1 MKVATRGYISGGVL
15 RIADRQEFQAKIVAL
30 RDTECDIIVDTD
42 TEKKSKKQRGY
53 YWSTLVP
60 HTLII
65 LRDVCGY
72 SEYQTLDQAH
82 NFLKYAF
89 NPEYAPDPENPS
101 EALRLPGST
110 KGMKKEQAMLFID
123 SIILWAWDKFNY
135 TMPAP
140 KRKEDKYFMSE

>member
-1 MKVATRGYISGGVL
+1 MKVTADGYISSGVL
-15 RIADRQEFQAKIVAL
+15 RIAERGELQAKI
-30 RDTECDIIVDTD
+30 RHIKDTECEVIIDTD
-42 TEKKSKKQRGY
+42 IKKKTRKQRGY

-72 SEYQTLDQAH
+72 SEYNTLEDAH
-82 NFLKYAF
+82 TFLKYAF
-89 NPEYAPDPENPS
+89 NPVYVPDPEKQD

-110 KGMKKEQAMLFID
+110 KGMKKEQSILFID
-123 SIILWAWDKFNY
+123 SIIMWAWDKFNY

-140 KRKEDKYFMSE
+140 KRKEDKYFISE